1 MDMNNSLVVGAGALI
16 VGVIIGYSMAGS
28 GDDLAKEGLARTE
41 ALSAKVEEMASKVD
55 GLGEKVGGI
64 ETTFADFGAKQSDGL
79 KGIGD
84 QIAGIGTSVSGA
96 VDKLGTGVG
105 DAVKNQIDGL
115 REQLSSL
122 RAGGGSS
129 GETAASPAAEAPA
142 EAAAPAEATAPA
154 EAAAPAEA
162 TGTGTALRP
171 GMAAVVAPD
180 KLHVFLSS
188 ADREAGTATV
198 AVNGQTLTTI
208 SVGQKQEANG
218 CEFSL
223 TGFDADGA
231 AMIDGGC

>member
-96 VDKLGTGVG
+96 VDKLGTGVA

-129 GETAASPAAEAPA
+129 GEAEAPPAAE
-142 EAAAPAEATAPA
+142 APAEATAPA

-188 ADREAGTATV
+188 ADRAAGTATV